1 MGSFMGCSS
10 GLTCDY
16 VITANKFWF
25 GAKINHSCSVF
36 QQSREEVDGPPSPA
50 QKSRES
56 FLELFL
62 SQAVPA
68 WLSPLINLFSHTLLE
83 LSMNMNVCE

>member
-1 MGSFMGCSS
+1 MASLAVSRA
-10 GLTCDY
+10 
-16 VITANKFWF
+16 ITDNKFWF

-36 QQSREEVDGPPSPA
+36 QRSREEVDGPPSPA
-50 QKSRES
+50 KKSRES
-56 FLELFL
+56 YLELFL
-62 SQAVPA
+62 SQAVTA